1 MQGMTWDAA
10 VIGSGLG
17 GLTAAALL
25 ASRGRSVCVIERNH
39 SVGGAASIFR
49 SGALTI
55 EPSLHQTADPRHPN
69 DPRHAVLGELGLL
82 DEIEWLPVHPF
93 FRTRGG
99 PVGEAFDL
107 PVGFDAAEA
116 ALISRFPRSRSGIH
130 RTLGSMR
137 TLTRGVAHLNEAGQ
151 QRSLRKLVGS
161 AIELRS
167 LVANWRMSLDES
179 LQRTLGD
186 DEAAKCA
193 LAGNLAYYADDPRTL
208 SWPFFAIA
216 QGGYLDAGGVYVKGG
231 SRALSAKLARIVIRA
246 GGVVKLGRE
255 VTEVQIDGDGRPHAI
270 VHVDARDRSG
280 AERLAVRQVFANCAP
295 DALAAMLPEP
305 ERGRLQETY
314 AGRAL
319 STSLFSAHFGLK
331 RNPAEIGMTR
341 YGEVVLPPEMNKLS
355 DIAQSAYMFGDE
367 PKGEL
372 PIYGVTNYGAIDNG
386 LDPGGLS
393 LVSVAGIDRL
403 DNWNGLTRE
412 QERARRERWL
422 DAFQEA
428 LERSYPGFAALTA
441 ERVFLSARSM
451 QGFLHTPGGAIYG
464 FAPEPPRRGVWAGV
478 PRSVLTPMPDIFL
491 ASSFAGS
498 GGFTG
503 AMLAGADAA
512 RRAVG

>member
-25 ASRGRSVCVIERNH
+25 AARGRSVCVIERNH
-39 SVGGAASIFR
+39 SVGGAASVYR

-55 EPSLHQTADPRHPN
+55 EPSLHQTADPRHPG
-69 DPRHAVLGELGLL
+69 DPRHEFLSELGLL
-82 DEIEWLPVHPF
+82 DEIEWLPVRPF
-93 FRTRGG
+93 FRARGG
-99 PVGEAFDL
+99 PVGDAFDL

-116 ALISRFPRSRSGIH
+116 ALTERFPRSRDGIH
-130 RTLGSMR
+130 RTVNAIKSLS
-137 TLTRGVAHLNEAGQ
+137 RGVAHLNEARQ
-151 QRSLRKLVGS
+151 QHSLRKLVGS

-167 LVANWRMSLDES
+167 LVANWRVSVDEA
-179 LQRTLGD
+179 LQRSLGD
-186 DEAAKCA
+186 DEAVKCA
-193 LAGNLAYYADDPRTL
+193 LAGNLAYYADDSRAF

-216 QGGYLDAGGVYVKGG
+216 QGGFLDAGGVYVKGG

-246 GGVVKLGRE
+246 GGAVKLGRE
-255 VTEVQIDGDGRPHAI
+255 VTEVHIDGDGRPHALM
-270 VHVDARDRSG
+270 HVDARDRSG
-280 AERLAVRQVFANCAP
+280 AERIAVRQVFANCAP
-295 DALAAMLPEP
+295 EALAEMLPEP
-305 ERGRLQETY
+305 ERSRFASAY
-314 AGRAL
+314 AGQTL
-319 STSLFSAHFGLK
+319 STSLFSAHFGLN

-341 YGEVVLPPEMNKLS
+341 YGEIVLPSDMRKLS
-355 DIAQSAYMFGDE
+355 DFSESARVFLDDPRGRMPVYGIA
-367 PKGEL
+367 
-372 PIYGVTNYGAIDNG
+372 NYGAIDNG
-386 LDPGGLS
+386 LDPGGLT

-403 DNWNGLTRE
+403 DNWSGLSRDE
-412 QERARRERWL
+412 ERARRERWL

-428 LERSYPGFAALTA
+428 LERQYPGFAAATA
-441 ERVFLSARSM
+441 ERVFLNARSM
-451 QGFLHTPGGAIYG
+451 QNFLHTPQGAIYG

-478 PRSVLTPMPDIFL
+478 PRSTLTPLPDIYL